1 MINRNN
7 MRKIYS
13 LIIAS
18 LFLFTVQAQTGNKIL
33 FDARKAEM
41 AGNADWVIDADLFNI
56 GTGTGGVMQ
65 TGKGSEANPQRYP
78 TPAQSGV
85 ISSTGE
91 TYWKGA
97 LSAWAIA
104 MVKRGYAVE
113 TLPYNGS
120 ITYGNSSNTQDLS
133 NYKIYV
139 CVEPNIRFTAAE
151 KTAIL
156 QFVQNGGGLFM
167 VADHT
172 ASDRNN
178 DGWDSPAIWN
188 DLMSNN
194 GTVSNPFGITFNLVT
209 FSQTT
214 SAVAN
219 LATNSILHGAAGNVT
234 QMKFSSGTSMT
245 LNKTANPN
253 ALGLV
258 FKTGS
263 STTGSTNVMFAQSKY
278 GSGRIAAIGDSSP
291 IDDGTGDTGDQLY
304 NGWSAEVSGNHSRI
318 ITNATLW
325 LAGAAPRLEDEAP
338 ATSLQIWPNPANETA
353 HIGFISTPN
362 QESLIQLIDLT
373 GRVVYSTTVQNP
385 EEYTQADITLE
396 PFAGGIYFISVT
408 SNGRVES
415 KRVIKP

>member
-1 MINRNN
+1 M
-7 MRKIYS
+7 KKLYT
-13 LIIAS
+13 L
-18 LFLFTVQAQTGNKIL
+18 LFISVLCFHAGAQTGNKIL

-56 GTGTGGVMQ
+56 GTGTGGIMQ

-85 ISSTGE
+85 TSTTAE

-97 LSAWAIA
+97 LSAWAIT
-104 MVKRGYAVE
+104 MVKRGYPVE

-120 ITYGNSSNTQDLS
+120 ITYGNTSNAQDLS

-139 CVEPNIRFTAAE
+139 CVEPNIRFTTAE

-188 DLMSNN
+188 DLMNNN
-194 GTVSNPFGITFNLVT
+194 GTVTNPFGINFNLVT

-245 LNKTANPN
+245 LNKTANAN

-263 STTGSTNVMFAQSKY
+263 STTGTTNVMFAQSKY

-304 NGWSAEVSGNHSRI
+304 NGWSAEVSGNHARI

-325 LAGAAPRLEDEAP
+325 LAGAAPRLEDENVSS
-338 ATSLQIWPNPANETA
+338 SLQIWPNPATEIA
-353 HIGFISTPN
+353 HIGFNSTPDK
-362 QESLIQLIDLT
+362 ESILQLIDIT
-373 GRVVYSTTVQNP
+373 GRVVYSTTLQNQ
-385 EEYTQADITLE
+385 ESYTQTDISMV
-396 PFAGGIYFISVT
+396 PFAGGIYFVAVIQD
-408 SNGRVES
+408 GRIES

>member
-1 MINRNN
+1 M
-7 MRKIYS
+7 KKLYS
-13 LIIAS
+13 FIIAS
-18 LFLFTVQAQTGNKIL
+18 LLWITVQAQTGNKIL

-85 ISSTGE
+85 TSTTSE
-91 TYWKGA
+91 TFWKGA
-97 LSAWAIA
+97 LSSWAIA
-104 MVKRGYAVE
+104 MVKRGYNVE

-120 ITYGNSSNTQDLS
+120 ITYGNTSNSQDLS

-188 DLMSNN
+188 DLMNSN
-194 GTVSNPFGITFNLVT
+194 GTVTNPFGITFDLVT

-214 SAVAN
+214 SNVAN

-234 QMKFSSGTSMT
+234 QMKFSSGTSIT
-245 LNKTANPN
+245 LNKTANSN

-258 FKTGS
+258 YKTGA
-263 STTGSTNVMFAQSKY
+263 STTGTTNVMFAQSKY
-278 GSGRIAAIGDSSP
+278 GTGRIAAIGDSSP

-304 NGWSAEVSGNHSRI
+304 NGWSAEVSGNHARI

-325 LAGAAPRLEDEAP
+325 LAGAAPRLGDEEVLS
-338 ATSLQIWPNPANETA
+338 SLALWPNPAQETLHISFTSNEGSTA
-353 HIGFISTPN
+353 T
-362 QESLIQLIDLT
+362 LQLIDIT
-373 GRVVYSTTVQNP
+373 GRVIYSTTLQS
-385 EEYTQADITLE
+385 EQELTQTEIPMA
-396 PFAGGIYFISVT
+396 AYNSGIYFVAVT
-408 SNGRVES
+408 HDGTTES

>member
-1 MINRNN
+1 M
-7 MRKIYS
+7 KKLYTY
-13 LIIAS
+13 LIAMLLGSIAY
-18 LFLFTVQAQTGNKIL
+18 AQTGTKIL

-41 AGNADWVIDADLFNI
+41 AGNADWVIDADLYNI

-85 ISSTGE
+85 TSTTSE
-91 TYWKGA
+91 TYWKGG

-104 MVKRGYAVE
+104 MVKRGYTVE

-120 ITYGNSSNTQDLS
+120 ITYGNSTNAQDLS

-139 CVEPNIRFTAAE
+139 CVEPNIRFTTAE

-188 DLMSNN
+188 DLMNSN
-194 GTVSNPFGITFNLVT
+194 GTVTNPFGITFDLTT

-214 SAVAN
+214 STVAN
-219 LATNSILHGAAGNVT
+219 LSTNAILHGAAGNVT

-245 LNKTANPN
+245 LNKTSNAN

-263 STTGSTNVMFAQSKY
+263 STTGTSGVMFAQSKY
-278 GSGRIAAIGDSSP
+278 GTGRIAAIGDSSP
-291 IDDGTGDTGDQLY
+291 CDDGTGDTGDQLY
-304 NGWSAEVSGNHSRI
+304 NGWSAEVSGNHARI
-318 ITNATLW
+318 FTNATLW
-325 LAGAAPRLEDEAP
+325 LAGAAPRMGDETP
-338 ATSLQIWPNPANETA
+338 VSTLTLWPNPVTETLHVNFA
-353 HIGFISTPN
+353 SEQNTS
-362 QESLIQLIDLT
+362 SLIQVIDIT
-373 GRVVYSTTVQNP
+373 GRVLTSFTTENQDS
-385 EEYTQADITLE
+385 YTQTE
-396 PFAGGIYFISVT
+396 VSMENYNSGIYFLSVT
-408 SNGRVES
+408 NNGHQES